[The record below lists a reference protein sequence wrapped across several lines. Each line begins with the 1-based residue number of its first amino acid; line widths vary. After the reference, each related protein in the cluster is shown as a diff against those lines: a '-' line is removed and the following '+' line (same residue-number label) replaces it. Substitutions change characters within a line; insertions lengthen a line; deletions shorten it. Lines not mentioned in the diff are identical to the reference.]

1 MKRKN
6 TGNKIIELENIWK
19 IYHVGEVEI
28 PALRGLNLAV
38 KRGEFLAILGK
49 SGSGKSTCVN
59 HIGCLDTPTK
69 GDIYLDG
76 EDIAKFSESHLAQ
89 IRGRKIGFIFQS
101 FNLIP
106 SMTALENVML
116 PMVFQNKPREERIK
130 KATELVGMVDLGDR
144 LSHKPTEMSGGEQ
157 QRVAIAR
164 ALANDPEV
172 ILADEPTGNL
182 DSKTGEQIIKLFKD
196 LNKEGKTIII
206 VTHDPNL
213 ALKHADITYWIKDGK
228 LEKITKKG
236 KRN

>member
-76 EDIAKFSESHLAQ
+76 EDIAKFTCDACCAPT
-89 IRGRKIGFIFQS
+89 FQ
-101 FNLIP
+101 
-106 SMTALENVML
+106 
-116 PMVFQNKPREERIK
+116 
-130 KATELVGMVDLGDR
+130 
-144 LSHKPTEMSGGEQ
+144 
-157 QRVAIAR
+157 
-164 ALANDPEV
+164 
-172 ILADEPTGNL
+172 
-182 DSKTGEQIIKLFKD
+182 
-196 LNKEGKTIII
+196 
-206 VTHDPNL
+206 
-213 ALKHADITYWIKDGK
+213 
-228 LEKITKKG
+228 
-236 KRN
+236 